1 MTGAFIS
8 REESVASELCS
19 LFRRYGYLPFKM
31 RKFED
36 YDLYVRFKDYL
47 LSDHVITFTDEGK
60 LLALKPDVTLSL
72 IRSVRA
78 EKGEIKKLFYRE
90 SVYRRPRPGE
100 PIREL
105 LQTGLE
111 CIGDLDACALSEVL
125 ALAAQSLRRISPDAV
140 LVLSE
145 LDIVDAFLA
154 RITSEDTVKKEL
166 RRLAGEKNL
175 PGIRALGQKT
185 DLPRE
190 SVEALCE
197 LLSLSG
203 TPEEVL
209 PRLSPLAKAAGADE
223 PFAGLTGILAALK
236 GTAADGLLILDFSAV
251 SDGKYYNGLAFRGF
265 VKGLPER
272 VLAGGQYDR
281 LMARMGKASRAVG
294 FAVYLDQIALLDRE
308 DEPDADV
315 LLVYKNA
322 SPGSVMR
329 KADELRAAG
338 KSVLALPDMPEG
350 GRFGE
355 IVELSD
361 K

>member
-1 MTGAFIS
+1 M
-8 REESVASELCS
+8 ASELCS

-72 IRSVRA
+72 IRSVKE
-78 EKGEIKKLFYRE
+78 EKGRIRKLFYRE

-111 CIGDLDACALSEVL
+111 CIGDLDEFALSEVL
-125 ALAAQSLRRISPDAV
+125 ILASESLLCVSQNAV

-145 LDIVDAFLA
+145 LDLVDAFLA
-154 RITSEDTVKKEL
+154 GITSDVSVQKDF

-175 PGIRALGQKT
+175 PGIRSLGKT
-185 DLPRE
+185 LDLPTGGIE
-190 SVEALCE
+190 DLCE
-197 LLSLSG
+197 LLSLTGKPSD
-203 TPEEVL
+203 VM
-209 PRLSPLAKAAGADE
+209 PRLAPLAEKAGASQ
-223 PFAGLTGILAALK
+223 ALASLSNILDQLK
-236 GTAADGLLILDFSAV
+236 GTAAEQILLLDFSAV

-281 LMARMGKASRAVG
+281 LMARMGKSSRAVG

-315 LLVYKNA
+315 LLVYKDA
-322 SPGSVMR
+322 SPVEVKA
-329 KADELRAAG
+329 KADALRQSG
-338 KSVLALPDMPEG
+338 KSVLALPAAPPE

-355 IVELSD
+355 IITL
-361 K
+361 